1 MNMIRLIQI
10 LIGLVL
16 FFSFTLTGHS
26 FSQGKIVFK
35 EVLVTGIGQSQE
47 EAVNNALAEAI
58 SSVNGKNVQTQTIIK
73 IMGGEEIPDKFY
85 QRQKENKDRDAQRQK
100 ENKDRD
106 AQTARYEIVGKTLE
120 NLARIIKGQ
129 PEKANETKDKKTS
142 SDESPQKANETKDK
156 ETSSDESPQYTQSY
170 IKKLVDETK
179 GGIKTYQILEKKK
192 NEQGWIE
199 VKIKAEVASF
209 ELPPE
214 ASRVRIAV
222 FPFKVFNAQGDK
234 EKLQRLINQEVNNYF
249 VQTRKFAILD
259 RSYLEEVAKEKSK
272 ILDGSAPA
280 IEMAKIGN
288 EISADF
294 IIVGSVED
302 FKTEKTVTKVLTDE
316 STKITRESAILNLNY
331 RVLDVTTKQIS
342 NSDTIKLKISSK
354 GGPNE
359 AMSEVALKAARNMG
373 EEVLF
378 SIYPVLVEKID
389 GPDLYLGQGGK
400 QFKTGDIYEVF
411 EKGDKI
417 YDSYTKEAIGNIESP
432 RGKVQ
437 ITSVSSNMSKAR
449 SNEKG
454 IDLSVNFTPGKYLL
468 RPIKVDAKAVEEAVF
483 KETKEKIDTQRKERK
498 KKLDDEM

>member
-1 MNMIRLIQI
+1 M
-10 LIGLVL
+10 
-16 FFSFTLTGHS
+16 
-26 FSQGKIVFK
+26 
-35 EVLVTGIGQSQE
+35 
-47 EAVNNALAEAI
+47 A
-58 SSVNGKNVQTQTIIK
+58 
-73 IMGGEEIPDKFY
+73 
-85 QRQKENKDRDAQRQK
+85 
-100 ENKDRD
+100 
-106 AQTARYEIVGKTLE
+106 
-120 NLARIIKGQ
+120 
-129 PEKANETKDKKTS
+129 
-142 SDESPQKANETKDK
+142 
-156 ETSSDESPQYTQSY
+156 SY
-170 IKKLVDETK
+170 
-179 GGIKTYQILEKKK
+179 
-192 NEQGWIE
+192 
-199 VKIKAEVASF
+199 

-316 STKITRESAILNLNY
+316 STKITRESATLNLNY

-359 AMSEVALKAARNMG
+359 AMSEIALRVAKNMG

-389 GPDLYLGQGGK
+389 GQDLYLGQGGK
-400 QFKTGDIYEVF
+400 QFKTGDVYEVF

-449 SNEKG
+449 STEKG
-454 IDLSVNFTPGKYLL
+454 IDFSANFTPGKYIL
-468 RPIKVDAKAVEEAVF
+468 RPIKVDAKAAEEAVF
-483 KETKEKIDTQRKERK
+483 KETKEKIETQRKERK
-498 KKLDDEM
+498 KKLEDDM

>member
-1 MNMIRLIQI
+1 MLSQI
-10 LIGLVL
+10 LTRYIGLVL
-16 FFSFTLTGHS
+16 FFYFTLIGLS

-35 EVLVTGIGQSQE
+35 EVFVTGIGQSQE

-73 IMGGEEIPDKFY
+73 IMGGEAIPKPKNEK
-85 QRQKENKDRDAQRQK
+85 QEKSLDANV
-100 ENKDRD
+100 E
-106 AQTARYEIVGKTLE
+106 YIGKTLE
-120 NLARIIKGQ
+120 NIARIAKGA
-129 PEKANETKDKKTS
+129 PEKDQTKK
-142 SDESPQKANETKDK
+142 SDPKEEEKAKA
-156 ETSSDESPQYTQSY
+156 PQYTQSY
-170 IKKLVDETK
+170 IKKLIDETK
-179 GGIKTYQILEKKK
+179 GGVKTYQILEKKK

-199 VKIKAEVASF
+199 VKIRAEVASF

-214 ASRVRIAV
+214 ASRVRVAV

-234 EKLQRLINQEVNNYF
+234 EKLQRLINQEINNYF
-249 VQTRKFAILD
+249 VQTKKFAILD

-316 STKITRESAILNLNY
+316 STKITRESATLNLNY

-359 AMSEVALKAARNMG
+359 AMSEVALRAARNLG

-400 QFKTGDIYEVF
+400 QFKNGDVYEIF

-417 YDSYTKEAIGNIESP
+417 YDSYTKEVIGNIESP
-432 RGKVQ
+432 KGKVQ
-437 ITSVSSNMSKAR
+437 IVSVTSNMSKAR
-449 SNEKG
+449 STEKG
-454 IDLSVNFTPGKYLL
+454 VDFSTNFTPGKYLL
-468 RPIKVDAKAVEEAVF
+468 RPIKIDAKAAEEAVF
-483 KETKEKIDTQRKERK
+483 KETKEKIETQRKERK
-498 KKLDDEM
+498 KKLDDDM

>member
-1 MNMIRLIQI
+1 MIRLGKI
-10 LIGLVL
+10 LIRYTSLALL
-16 FFSFTLTGHS
+16 FYFTLTNYS
-26 FSQGKIVFK
+26 FSQGKITFK
-35 EVLVTGIGQSQE
+35 EVFVTGIGQSQE

-58 SSVNGKNVQTQTIIK
+58 SSVNGKNIQTQTIIK
-73 IMGGEEIPDKFY
+73 ILGGEAIPKPKNDK
-85 QRQKENKDRDAQRQK
+85 QDKSLDANV
-100 ENKDRD
+100 EYI
-106 AQTARYEIVGKTLE
+106 AKTLE
-120 NLARIIKGQ
+120 NIARIAKGV
-129 PEKANETKDKKTS
+129 PEKDQTKKTDPKEEEKS
-142 SDESPQKANETKDK
+142 KA
-156 ETSSDESPQYTQSY
+156 PQYTQSY
-170 IKKLVDETK
+170 VKKLVDETK
-179 GGIKTYQILEKKK
+179 GGVKSYQILEKKK

-316 STKITRESAILNLNY
+316 STKITRESATLNLNY

-359 AMSEVALKAARNMG
+359 AMS
-373 EEVLF
+373 
-378 SIYPVLVEKID
+378 
-389 GPDLYLGQGGK
+389 
-400 QFKTGDIYEVF
+400 
-411 EKGDKI
+411 
-417 YDSYTKEAIGNIESP
+417 
-432 RGKVQ
+432 
-437 ITSVSSNMSKAR
+437 
-449 SNEKG
+449 
-454 IDLSVNFTPGKYLL
+454 
-468 RPIKVDAKAVEEAVF
+468 
-483 KETKEKIDTQRKERK
+483 
-498 KKLDDEM
+498 

>member
-1 MNMIRLIQI
+1 MMRLGKI
-10 LIGLVL
+10 LIRYTSLALL
-16 FFSFTLTGHS
+16 FYFTLTNYS
-26 FSQGKIVFK
+26 FSQGKITFK
-35 EVLVTGIGQSQE
+35 EVFVTGIGQSQE

-58 SSVNGKNVQTQTIIK
+58 SSVNGKNIQTQTIIK
-73 IMGGEEIPDKFY
+73 ILGGEAIPKPKNDK
-85 QRQKENKDRDAQRQK
+85 QDKSLDANV
-100 ENKDRD
+100 EYI
-106 AQTARYEIVGKTLE
+106 AKTLE
-120 NLARIIKGQ
+120 NIARIAKGV
-129 PEKANETKDKKTS
+129 PEKDQTKKTDPKEEEKS
-142 SDESPQKANETKDK
+142 KA
-156 ETSSDESPQYTQSY
+156 PQYTQSY
-170 IKKLVDETK
+170 VKKLVDETK
-179 GGIKTYQILEKKK
+179 GGVKTYQILEKKK

-316 STKITRESAILNLNY
+316 STKITRESATLNLNY

-359 AMSEVALKAARNMG
+359 AMSEIALRVAKNMG

-389 GPDLYLGQGGK
+389 GQDLYLGQGGK
-400 QFKTGDIYEVF
+400 QFKTGDVYEVF

-449 SNEKG
+449 STEKG
-454 IDLSVNFTPGKYLL
+454 IDFSANFTPGKYIL
-468 RPIKVDAKAVEEAVF
+468 RPIKVDAKAAEEAVF
-483 KETKEKIDTQRKERK
+483 KETKEKIETQRKERK
-498 KKLDDEM
+498 KKLEDDM

>member
-1 MNMIRLIQI
+1 MIRLSQI
-10 LIGLVL
+10 LIRYIGLVL
-16 FFSFTLTGHS
+16 FFSFTLIGLS

-35 EVLVTGIGQSQE
+35 EVFVTGIGQSQE

-73 IMGGEEIPDKFY
+73 IMGGEAIPKPKNEK
-85 QRQKENKDRDAQRQK
+85 QEKSLDANV
-100 ENKDRD
+100 E
-106 AQTARYEIVGKTLE
+106 YIGKTLE
-120 NLARIIKGQ
+120 NIARIAKGV
-129 PEKANETKDKKTS
+129 PEKDQTKK
-142 SDESPQKANETKDK
+142 SDPKEEEKAKA
-156 ETSSDESPQYTQSY
+156 PQYTQSY
-170 IKKLVDETK
+170 IKKLIDETK
-179 GGIKTYQILEKKK
+179 GGVKTYQILEKKK

-199 VKIKAEVASF
+199 VKIRAEVAYF

-214 ASRVRIAV
+214 ASRVRVAV

-234 EKLQRLINQEVNNYF
+234 EKLQRLINQEINNYF
-249 VQTRKFAILD
+249 VQTKKFAILD

-302 FKTEKTVTKVLTDE
+302 FKTEKNVTKILTDE
-316 STKITRESAILNLNY
+316 NTQIVRESVILNLNY

-359 AMSEVALKAARNMG
+359 AMSEVALRAARNLG

-400 QFKTGDIYEVF
+400 QFKNGDVYEIF

-432 RGKVQ
+432 KGKVQ
-437 ITSVSSNMSKAR
+437 IVSVTSNMSKAR
-449 SNEKG
+449 STEKG
-454 IDLSVNFTPGKYLL
+454 VDFSTNFTPGKYLL
-468 RPIKVDAKAVEEAVF
+468 RPIKIDAKAAEEAIF
-483 KETKEKIDTQRKERK
+483 KETKEKIETQRKERK
-498 KKLDDEM
+498 KKLDDDM

>member
-1 MNMIRLIQI
+1 MGLEKI
-10 LIGLVL
+10 LIRYTSLALL
-16 FFSFTLTGHS
+16 FYFTLINHS
-26 FSQGKIVFK
+26 FSQGKIIFK
-35 EVLVTGIGQSQE
+35 EVFVTGIGQSQE

-58 SSVNGKNVQTQTIIK
+58 SSVNGKNIQTQTIIK
-73 IMGGEEIPDKFY
+73 ILGGEAIPKPKNDK
-85 QRQKENKDRDAQRQK
+85 QDKSLDANV
-100 ENKDRD
+100 EYI
-106 AQTARYEIVGKTLE
+106 AKTLE
-120 NLARIIKGQ
+120 NIARIAKGV
-129 PEKANETKDKKTS
+129 PEKDQTKKTDPKEEEKS
-142 SDESPQKANETKDK
+142 KA
-156 ETSSDESPQYTQSY
+156 PQYTQSY
-170 IKKLVDETK
+170 VKKLVDETK
-179 GGIKTYQILEKKK
+179 GGVKTYQILEKKK

-199 VKIKAEVASF
+199 VKIRAEVASF

-234 EKLQRLINQEVNNYF
+234 EKLQRLINQEINNYF
-249 VQTRKFAILD
+249 VQTKKFAILD
-259 RSYLEEVAKEKSK
+259 RSYLEDVAKEKSK

-316 STKITRESAILNLNY
+316 STKITRESATLNLNY

-354 GGPNE
+354 GGPNA
-359 AMSEVALKAARNMG
+359 AMSEVALSAARNLG

-400 QFKTGDIYEVF
+400 QFKNGDVYEIF

-432 RGKVQ
+432 KGKVQ
-437 ITSVSSNMSKAR
+437 IVSVTSNMSKAR
-449 SNEKG
+449 STEKG
-454 IDLSVNFTPGKYLL
+454 VDFSTNFTPGKYLL
-468 RPIKVDAKAVEEAVF
+468 RPIKIDAKAAEEAVF
-483 KETKEKIDTQRKERK
+483 KETKEKIETQRKERK
-498 KKLDDEM
+498 KKLEDDM

>member
-1 MNMIRLIQI
+1 MIRLGKI
-10 LIGLVL
+10 LIRYTSLALL
-16 FFSFTLTGHS
+16 FYFTLINYS
-26 FSQGKIVFK
+26 FSQGKIIFK
-35 EVLVTGIGQSQE
+35 EVFVTGIGQSQE

-58 SSVNGKNVQTQTIIK
+58 SSVNGKNIQTQTIIK
-73 IMGGEEIPDKFY
+73 ILGGEAIPKPKNDK
-85 QRQKENKDRDAQRQK
+85 QDKSLDANV
-100 ENKDRD
+100 EYI
-106 AQTARYEIVGKTLE
+106 AKTLE
-120 NLARIIKGQ
+120 NIARIAKGV
-129 PEKANETKDKKTS
+129 PEKDQTKKTDPKEEEKS
-142 SDESPQKANETKDK
+142 KA
-156 ETSSDESPQYTQSY
+156 PQYTQSY
-170 IKKLVDETK
+170 VKKLVDETK
-179 GGIKTYQILEKKK
+179 GGVKTYQILEKKK

-222 FPFKVFNAQGDK
+222 FPFKIFNAQGDK

-316 STKITRESAILNLNY
+316 STKITRESATLNLNY

-359 AMSEVALKAARNMG
+359 AMSEIALRVAKNMG

-389 GPDLYLGQGGK
+389 GQDLYLGQGGK
-400 QFKTGDIYEVF
+400 QFKTGDVYEVF

-449 SNEKG
+449 STEKG
-454 IDLSVNFTPGKYLL
+454 IDFSANFTPGKYIL
-468 RPIKVDAKAVEEAVF
+468 RPTKVDAKAAEEAVF
-483 KETKEKIDTQRKERK
+483 KETKEKIETQRKERK
-498 KKLDDEM
+498 KKLEDDM

>member
-1 MNMIRLIQI
+1 MMRLGKI
-10 LIGLVL
+10 LIRYTILAL
-16 FFSFTLTGHS
+16 LSYFTLTNYS
-26 FSQGKIVFK
+26 FSQGKITFK
-35 EVLVTGIGQSQE
+35 EVFVTGIGQSQE

-58 SSVNGKNVQTQTIIK
+58 SSVNGKNIQTQTIIK
-73 IMGGEEIPDKFY
+73 ILGGEAIPKPKNDK
-85 QRQKENKDRDAQRQK
+85 QDKSLDANV
-100 ENKDRD
+100 EYI
-106 AQTARYEIVGKTLE
+106 AKTLE
-120 NLARIIKGQ
+120 NIARIAKGV
-129 PEKANETKDKKTS
+129 PEKDQTKKTDPKEEEKS
-142 SDESPQKANETKDK
+142 KA
-156 ETSSDESPQYTQSY
+156 PQYTQSY
-170 IKKLVDETK
+170 VKKLVDETK
-179 GGIKTYQILEKKK
+179 GGVKTYQILEKKK

-316 STKITRESAILNLNY
+316 STKITRESATLNLNY

-359 AMSEVALKAARNMG
+359 AMSEIALRVAKNMG

-389 GPDLYLGQGGK
+389 GQDLYLGQGGK

-432 RGKVQ
+432 SGKVQ

-449 SNEKG
+449 STEKG
-454 IDLSVNFTPGKYLL
+454 IDFSANFIPGKYIL
-468 RPIKVDAKAVEEAVF
+468 RPIKVDAKAAEEAVF
-483 KETKEKIDTQRKERK
+483 KETKEKIETQRKERK
-498 KKLDDEM
+498 KKLEDDM

>member
-1 MNMIRLIQI
+1 MMRLGKI
-10 LIGLVL
+10 LIRYTSLALL
-16 FFSFTLTGHS
+16 FYFTLTNYS
-26 FSQGKIVFK
+26 FSQGKITFK
-35 EVLVTGIGQSQE
+35 EVFVTGIGQSQE

-58 SSVNGKNVQTQTIIK
+58 SSVNGKNIQTQTIIK
-73 IMGGEEIPDKFY
+73 ILGGEAIPKPKNDK
-85 QRQKENKDRDAQRQK
+85 QDKSLDANV
-100 ENKDRD
+100 EYI
-106 AQTARYEIVGKTLE
+106 AKTLE
-120 NLARIIKGQ
+120 NIARIAKGV
-129 PEKANETKDKKTS
+129 PEKDQTKKTDPKEEEKS
-142 SDESPQKANETKDK
+142 KA
-156 ETSSDESPQYTQSY
+156 PQYTQSY
-170 IKKLVDETK
+170 VKKLVDETK
-179 GGIKTYQILEKKK
+179 GGVKTYQILEKKK

-199 VKIKAEVASF
+199 VKIRAEVASF

-316 STKITRESAILNLNY
+316 STKITRESATLNLNY

-359 AMSEVALKAARNMG
+359 AMSEIALRVAKNMG

-389 GPDLYLGQGGK
+389 GQDLYLGQGGK
-400 QFKTGDIYEVF
+400 QFKSGDVYEVF

-449 SNEKG
+449 STEKG
-454 IDLSVNFTPGKYLL
+454 IDFSANFTPGKYIL
-468 RPIKVDAKAVEEAVF
+468 RPIKVDAKAAEEAVF
-483 KETKEKIDTQRKERK
+483 KETKEKIETQRKERK
-498 KKLDDEM
+498 KKLEDDM

>member
-1 MNMIRLIQI
+1 MIRLGKI
-10 LIGLVL
+10 LIRYTSLALL
-16 FFSFTLTGHS
+16 FYFTLTNYS
-26 FSQGKIVFK
+26 FSQGKITFK
-35 EVLVTGIGQSQE
+35 EVFVTGIGQSQE

-58 SSVNGKNVQTQTIIK
+58 SSVNGKNIQTQTIIK
-73 IMGGEEIPDKFY
+73 ILGGEAIPKPKNDK
-85 QRQKENKDRDAQRQK
+85 QDKSLDANV
-100 ENKDRD
+100 EYI
-106 AQTARYEIVGKTLE
+106 AKTLE
-120 NLARIIKGQ
+120 NIARIAKGV
-129 PEKANETKDKKTS
+129 PEKDQTKKTDPKEEEKS
-142 SDESPQKANETKDK
+142 KA
-156 ETSSDESPQYTQSY
+156 PQYTQSY
-170 IKKLVDETK
+170 VKKLVDETK
-179 GGIKTYQILEKKK
+179 GGVKTYQILEKKK

-222 FPFKVFNAQGDK
+222 FPFKIFNAQGDK

-316 STKITRESAILNLNY
+316 STKITRESATLNLNY

-359 AMSEVALKAARNMG
+359 AMSEIALRVAKNMG

-389 GPDLYLGQGGK
+389 GQDLYLGQGGK
-400 QFKTGDIYEVF
+400 QFKTGDVYEVF

-449 SNEKG
+449 STEKG
-454 IDLSVNFTPGKYLL
+454 IDFSANFTPGKYIL
-468 RPIKVDAKAVEEAVF
+468 RPIKVDAKAAEEAVF
-483 KETKEKIDTQRKERK
+483 KETKEKIETQRKERK
-498 KKLDDEM
+498 KKLEDDM

>member
-1 MNMIRLIQI
+1 MIRLVKI
-10 LIGLVL
+10 LIRYTCLALL
-16 FFSFTLTGHS
+16 FYFTLTNYS
-26 FSQGKIVFK
+26 FSQGKITFK
-35 EVLVTGIGQSQE
+35 EVFVTGIGQSQE

-58 SSVNGKNVQTQTIIK
+58 SSVNGKNIQTQTIIK
-73 IMGGEEIPDKFY
+73 ILGGEAIPKPKNDK
-85 QRQKENKDRDAQRQK
+85 QDKSLDANV
-100 ENKDRD
+100 EYI
-106 AQTARYEIVGKTLE
+106 AKTLE
-120 NLARIIKGQ
+120 NIARIAKGV
-129 PEKANETKDKKTS
+129 PEKDQTKKT
-142 SDESPQKANETKDK
+142 DPK
-156 ETSSDESPQYTQSY
+156 EEEKSKSPQYTQSY
-170 IKKLVDETK
+170 VKKLVDETK
-179 GGIKTYQILEKKK
+179 GGVKTYQILEKKK

-199 VKIKAEVASF
+199 VKIRAEVASF

-214 ASRVRIAV
+214 ASRVRVAV

-234 EKLQRLINQEVNNYF
+234 EKLQRLINQEINNYF
-249 VQTRKFAILD
+249 VQTKKFAILD

-302 FKTEKTVTKVLTDE
+302 FKTEKNVTKILTDE
-316 STKITRESAILNLNY
+316 STQIVRESVILNLNY

-359 AMSEVALKAARNMG
+359 AMSEVALRAARNLG

-400 QFKTGDIYEVF
+400 QFKNGDVYEIF

-432 RGKVQ
+432 KGKVQ
-437 ITSVSSNMSKAR
+437 IVSVTSNMSKAR
-449 SNEKG
+449 STEKG
-454 IDLSVNFTPGKYLL
+454 VDFSTNFTPGKYLL
-468 RPIKVDAKAVEEAVF
+468 RPIKIDAKAAEEAVF
-483 KETKEKIDTQRKERK
+483 KETKEKIETQRKERK
-498 KKLDDEM
+498 KKLEDDM

>member
-1 MNMIRLIQI
+1 MRLGKI
-10 LIGLVL
+10 LIRYTSLALL
-16 FFSFTLTGHS
+16 FYFTLTNYS
-26 FSQGKIVFK
+26 FSQGKITFK
-35 EVLVTGIGQSQE
+35 EVFVTGIGQSQE

-58 SSVNGKNVQTQTIIK
+58 SSVNGKNIQTQTIIK
-73 IMGGEEIPDKFY
+73 ILGGEAIPKPKNDK
-85 QRQKENKDRDAQRQK
+85 QDKSLDANV
-100 ENKDRD
+100 EYI
-106 AQTARYEIVGKTLE
+106 AKTLE
-120 NLARIIKGQ
+120 NIARIAKGV
-129 PEKANETKDKKTS
+129 PEKDQTKKTDPKEEEKS
-142 SDESPQKANETKDK
+142 KA
-156 ETSSDESPQYTQSY
+156 PQYTQSY
-170 IKKLVDETK
+170 VKKLVDETK
-179 GGIKTYQILEKKK
+179 GGVKTYQILEKKK

-316 STKITRESAILNLNY
+316 STKITRESATLNLNY

-359 AMSEVALKAARNMG
+359 AMSEIALRVAKNMG

-389 GPDLYLGQGGK
+389 GQDLYLGQGGK
-400 QFKTGDIYEVF
+400 QFKTGDVYEVF

-449 SNEKG
+449 STEKG
-454 IDLSVNFTPGKYLL
+454 IDFSANFTPGKYIL
-468 RPIKVDAKAVEEAVF
+468 RPIKVDAKAAEEAVF
-483 KETKEKIDTQRKERK
+483 KETKEKIETQRKERK
-498 KKLDDEM
+498 KKLEDDM

>member
-1 MNMIRLIQI
+1 MIRLSQI
-10 LIGLVL
+10 LIRYIGLVL
-16 FFSFTLTGHS
+16 FFSFTLTGLS

-35 EVLVTGIGQSQE
+35 EVFVTGIGQSQE

-73 IMGGEEIPDKFY
+73 IMGGEAIPKPKNDK
-85 QRQKENKDRDAQRQK
+85 QDKSLDANV
-100 ENKDRD
+100 EF
-106 AQTARYEIVGKTLE
+106 IGKTLE
-120 NLARIIKGQ
+120 NIARVAKGL
-129 PEKANETKDKKTS
+129 PEKSQEKP
-142 SDESPQKANETKDK
+142 EPK
-156 ETSSDESPQYTQSY
+156 EQSNDPKYTQSY
-170 IKKLVDETK
+170 VKKLIDETK
-179 GGIKTYQILEKKK
+179 GGVKTYQILEKKK
-192 NEQGWIE
+192 NEKGWIE
-199 VKIKAEVASF
+199 VKIRAEVASF

-214 ASRVRIAV
+214 ASRVRVAV
-222 FPFKVFNAQGDK
+222 FPFRVFNAQGDK

-259 RSYLEEVAKEKSK
+259 RTYLEEVAKEKSK

-316 STKITRESAILNLNY
+316 TTKITRESAILTLNY

-342 NSDTIKLKISSK
+342 NSDTIKLKISAK
-354 GGPNE
+354 GGASE
-359 AMSEVALKAARNMG
+359 AMSEIALKVARNLG

-400 QFKTGDIYEVF
+400 QFKTGDVYEIF

-432 RGKVQ
+432 LGKVQ
-437 ITSVSSNMSKAR
+437 ITSVSSNLSKAR
-449 SNEKG
+449 STEKG
-454 IDLSVNFTPGKYLL
+454 LDLSANFTPGKYLL
-468 RPIKVDAKAVEEAVF
+468 RPIKVDAKAAEEAVF

>member
-1 MNMIRLIQI
+1 MMRLGKI
-10 LIGLVL
+10 LIRYTSLAL
-16 FFSFTLTGHS
+16 LSYFTLTNYS
-26 FSQGKIVFK
+26 FSQGKITFK
-35 EVLVTGIGQSQE
+35 EVFVTGIGQSQE

-58 SSVNGKNVQTQTIIK
+58 SSVNGKNIQTQTIIK
-73 IMGGEEIPDKFY
+73 ILGGEAIPKPKNDK
-85 QRQKENKDRDAQRQK
+85 QDKSLDANV
-100 ENKDRD
+100 EYI
-106 AQTARYEIVGKTLE
+106 AKTLE
-120 NLARIIKGQ
+120 NIARIAKGV
-129 PEKANETKDKKTS
+129 PEKDQTKKIDPKEEEKS
-142 SDESPQKANETKDK
+142 KA
-156 ETSSDESPQYTQSY
+156 PQYTQSY
-170 IKKLVDETK
+170 VKKLVDETK
-179 GGIKTYQILEKKK
+179 GGVKTYQILEKKK

-316 STKITRESAILNLNY
+316 STKITRESATLNLNY

-359 AMSEVALKAARNMG
+359 AMSEIALRVAKNMG

-389 GPDLYLGQGGK
+389 GQDLYLGQGGK
-400 QFKTGDIYEVF
+400 QFKIGDVYEVF

-449 SNEKG
+449 STEKG
-454 IDLSVNFTPGKYLL
+454 IDFSANFTPGKYIL
-468 RPIKVDAKAVEEAVF
+468 RPIKVDAKAAEEAVF
-483 KETKEKIDTQRKERK
+483 KETKEKIETQRKERK
-498 KKLDDEM
+498 KKLEDDM

>member
-1 MNMIRLIQI
+1 MIRLSQI
-10 LIGLVL
+10 LIRYIGLVL
-16 FFSFTLTGHS
+16 FFSFTLTGLS

-35 EVLVTGIGQSQE
+35 EVFVTGIGQSQE

-73 IMGGEEIPDKFY
+73 IMGGEAIPKPKNDK
-85 QRQKENKDRDAQRQK
+85 QDKSLDANV
-100 ENKDRD
+100 EF
-106 AQTARYEIVGKTLE
+106 IGKTLE
-120 NLARIIKGQ
+120 NIARVAKGL
-129 PEKANETKDKKTS
+129 PEKSQEKP
-142 SDESPQKANETKDK
+142 EPK
-156 ETSSDESPQYTQSY
+156 EQSNDPKYTQSY
-170 IKKLVDETK
+170 VKKLIDETK
-179 GGIKTYQILEKKK
+179 GGVKTYQILEKKK
-192 NEQGWIE
+192 NEKGWIE
-199 VKIKAEVASF
+199 VKIRAEVASF

-214 ASRVRIAV
+214 ASRVRVAV

-259 RSYLEEVAKEKSK
+259 RTYLEEVAKEKSK

-316 STKITRESAILNLNY
+316 STKITRESAILTLNY

-342 NSDTIKLKISSK
+342 NSDTIKLKISAK
-354 GGPNE
+354 GGASE
-359 AMSEVALKAARNMG
+359 AMSEIALRVARNLG

-400 QFKTGDIYEVF
+400 QFKTGDVYEIF

-437 ITSVSSNMSKAR
+437 ITSVSSNLSKAR
-449 SNEKG
+449 STEKG
-454 IDLSVNFTPGKYLL
+454 LDLSANFTPGKYLL
-468 RPIKVDAKAVEEAVF
+468 RPIKIDAKAAEEAVF
-483 KETKEKIDTQRKERK
+483 KETKEKIETQRKERK
-498 KKLDDEM
+498 KKLDDDM

>member
-1 MNMIRLIQI
+1 MLSQI
-10 LIGLVL
+10 LTRYIGLVL
-16 FFSFTLTGHS
+16 FFSFILTGLS

-35 EVLVTGIGQSQE
+35 EVFVTGIGQSQE
-47 EAVNNALAEAI
+47 EALNNALAEAI

-73 IMGGEEIPDKFY
+73 IMGGEAIPKPKNDK
-85 QRQKENKDRDAQRQK
+85 QDKSLDANV
-100 ENKDRD
+100 EF
-106 AQTARYEIVGKTLE
+106 IGKTLE
-120 NLARIIKGQ
+120 NIARVAKGLPEKNQEQ
-129 PEKANETKDKKTS
+129 PE
-142 SDESPQKANETKDK
+142 PK
-156 ETSSDESPQYTQSY
+156 EQSNDPKYTQSY
-170 IKKLVDETK
+170 VKKLIDETK
-179 GGIKTYQILEKKK
+179 GGVKTYQILEKKK
-192 NEQGWIE
+192 NEKGWIE
-199 VKIKAEVASF
+199 VKIRAEVASF

-214 ASRVRIAV
+214 ASRVRVAV

-259 RSYLEEVAKEKSK
+259 RTYLEEVAKEKSK

-316 STKITRESAILNLNY
+316 STKITRESAILTLNY

-342 NSDTIKLKISSK
+342 NSDTIKLKISAK
-354 GGPNE
+354 GGASE
-359 AMSEVALKAARNMG
+359 AMSEIALRVARNLG

-400 QFKTGDIYEVF
+400 QFKTGDVYEIF

-437 ITSVSSNMSKAR
+437 ITSVSSNLSKAR
-449 SNEKG
+449 STEKG
-454 IDLSVNFTPGKYLL
+454 LDLSANFTPGKYLL
-468 RPIKVDAKAVEEAVF
+468 RPIKIDAKAAEEAVF
-483 KETKEKIDTQRKERK
+483 KETKEKIETQRKERK
-498 KKLDDEM
+498 KKLDDDM

>member
-1 MNMIRLIQI
+1 MIRLGKI
-10 LIGLVL
+10 LIRYTSLALL
-16 FFSFTLTGHS
+16 FYFALTNYS
-26 FSQGKIVFK
+26 FSQGKITFK
-35 EVLVTGIGQSQE
+35 EVFVTGIGQSQE

-58 SSVNGKNVQTQTIIK
+58 SSVNGKNIQTQTIIK
-73 IMGGEEIPDKFY
+73 ILGGEAIPKPKNDK
-85 QRQKENKDRDAQRQK
+85 QDKSLDANV
-100 ENKDRD
+100 EYI
-106 AQTARYEIVGKTLE
+106 AKTLE
-120 NLARIIKGQ
+120 NIARIAKGV
-129 PEKANETKDKKTS
+129 PEKDQTKKTDPKEEEKS
-142 SDESPQKANETKDK
+142 KA
-156 ETSSDESPQYTQSY
+156 PQYTQSY
-170 IKKLVDETK
+170 VKKLVDETK
-179 GGIKTYQILEKKK
+179 GGVKTYQILEKKK

-316 STKITRESAILNLNY
+316 STKITRESATLNLNY

-359 AMSEVALKAARNMG
+359 AMSEIALRVAKNMG

-389 GPDLYLGQGGK
+389 GQDLYLGQGGK
-400 QFKTGDIYEVF
+400 QFKTGDVYEVF

-449 SNEKG
+449 STEKG
-454 IDLSVNFTPGKYLL
+454 IDFSANFTPGKYIL
-468 RPIKVDAKAVEEAVF
+468 RPIKVDAKAAEEAVF
-483 KETKEKIDTQRKERK
+483 KETKEKIETQRKERK
-498 KKLDDEM
+498 KKLEDDM

>member
-1 MNMIRLIQI
+1 MIRLGKI
-10 LIGLVL
+10 LIRYTSLALL
-16 FFSFTLTGHS
+16 FYFTLTNYS
-26 FSQGKIVFK
+26 FSQGKITFK
-35 EVLVTGIGQSQE
+35 EVFVTGIGQSQE

-58 SSVNGKNVQTQTIIK
+58 SSVNGKNIQTQTIIK
-73 IMGGEEIPDKFY
+73 ILGGEAIPKPKNDK
-85 QRQKENKDRDAQRQK
+85 QDKSLDANV
-100 ENKDRD
+100 EYI
-106 AQTARYEIVGKTLE
+106 AKTLE
-120 NLARIIKGQ
+120 NIARIAKGV
-129 PEKANETKDKKTS
+129 PEKDQTKKTDPKEEEKS
-142 SDESPQKANETKDK
+142 KA
-156 ETSSDESPQYTQSY
+156 PQYTQSY
-170 IKKLVDETK
+170 VKKLVDETK
-179 GGIKTYQILEKKK
+179 GGVKTYQILEKKK

-316 STKITRESAILNLNY
+316 STKITRESATLNLNY

-354 GGPNE
+354 GGLNE
-359 AMSEVALKAARNMG
+359 AMSEAALRAARNLG

-378 SIYPVLVEKID
+378 SIYPVLVERID

-400 QFKTGDIYEVF
+400 QFKNGDVYEIF

-449 SNEKG
+449 SIEKG
-454 IDLSVNFTPGKYLL
+454 IDFSANFTPGKYIL
-468 RPIKVDAKAVEEAVF
+468 RPIKVDAKAAEEAVF
-483 KETKEKIDTQRKERK
+483 KETKEKIETQRKERK
-498 KKLDDEM
+498 KKLEDDM

>member
-1 MNMIRLIQI
+1 MIRLGKI
-10 LIGLVL
+10 LIRYTSLSLL
-16 FFSFTLTGHS
+16 FYFALTNYS
-26 FSQGKIVFK
+26 FSQGKITFK
-35 EVLVTGIGQSQE
+35 EVFVTGIGQSQE

-58 SSVNGKNVQTQTIIK
+58 SSVNGKNIQTQTIIK
-73 IMGGEEIPDKFY
+73 ILGGEAIPKPKNDK
-85 QRQKENKDRDAQRQK
+85 QDKSLDANV
-100 ENKDRD
+100 EF
-106 AQTARYEIVGKTLE
+106 IGKTLE
-120 NLARIIKGQ
+120 NIARIAKGA
-129 PEKANETKDKKTS
+129 PEKDQTKKTDPKEEEKS
-142 SDESPQKANETKDK
+142 KA
-156 ETSSDESPQYTQSY
+156 PQYTQSY
-170 IKKLVDETK
+170 VKKLVDETK
-179 GGIKTYQILEKKK
+179 GGVKTYQILEKKK

-316 STKITRESAILNLNY
+316 STKITRESATLNLNY

-359 AMSEVALKAARNMG
+359 AMSEIALRVAKNMG

-389 GPDLYLGQGGK
+389 GQDLYLGQGGK
-400 QFKTGDIYEVF
+400 QFKTGDVYEVF

-449 SNEKG
+449 STEKG
-454 IDLSVNFTPGKYLL
+454 IDFSANFTPGKYIL
-468 RPIKVDAKAVEEAVF
+468 RPIKVDAKAAEEAVF
-483 KETKEKIDTQRKERK
+483 KETKEKIETQRKERK
-498 KKLDDEM
+498 KKLEDDM

>member
-1 MNMIRLIQI
+1 MIRLGKI
-10 LIGLVL
+10 LIRYTSLALL
-16 FFSFTLTGHS
+16 FYFTLTNYS
-26 FSQGKIVFK
+26 FSQGKITFK
-35 EVLVTGIGQSQE
+35 EVFVTGIGQSQE

-58 SSVNGKNVQTQTIIK
+58 SSVNGKNIQTQTIIK
-73 IMGGEEIPDKFY
+73 ILGGEAIPKPKNDK
-85 QRQKENKDRDAQRQK
+85 QDKSLDANV
-100 ENKDRD
+100 EYI
-106 AQTARYEIVGKTLE
+106 AKTLE
-120 NLARIIKGQ
+120 NIARIAKGV
-129 PEKANETKDKKTS
+129 PEKDQTKKTDPKEEEKS
-142 SDESPQKANETKDK
+142 KA
-156 ETSSDESPQYTQSY
+156 PQYTQSY
-170 IKKLVDETK
+170 VKKLVDETK
-179 GGIKTYQILEKKK
+179 GGVKSYQILEKKK

-316 STKITRESAILNLNY
+316 STKITRESATLNLNY

-359 AMSEVALKAARNMG
+359 AMSEIALRVAKNMG

-389 GPDLYLGQGGK
+389 GQDLYLGQGGK
-400 QFKTGDIYEVF
+400 QFKTGDVYEVF

-449 SNEKG
+449 STEKG
-454 IDLSVNFTPGKYLL
+454 IDFSANFTPGKYIL
-468 RPIKVDAKAVEEAVF
+468 RPIKVDAKAAEEAVF
-483 KETKEKIDTQRKERK
+483 KETKEKIETQRKERK
-498 KKLDDEM
+498 KKLEDDM

>member
-1 MNMIRLIQI
+1 MIRLGKI
-10 LIGLVL
+10 LIRYTSLALL
-16 FFSFTLTGHS
+16 FYFTLINYS
-26 FSQGKIVFK
+26 FSQGKIIFK
-35 EVLVTGIGQSQE
+35 EVFVTGIGQSQE

-58 SSVNGKNVQTQTIIK
+58 SSVNGKNIQTQTIIK
-73 IMGGEEIPDKFY
+73 IMGGEAIPDKFY
-85 QRQKENKDRDAQRQK
+85 QRQKENKDREA
-100 ENKDRD
+100 E
-106 AQTARYEIVGKTLE
+106 TARIEIVGKTLE

-129 PEKANETKDKKTS
+129 PEKTNETKDKK
-142 SDESPQKANETKDK
+142 
-156 ETSSDESPQYTQSY
+156 TSSDESPQYTQSY

-199 VKIKAEVASF
+199 VKIKAEVASY

-222 FPFKVFNAQGDK
+222 FPFKIFNAQGDK

-316 STKITRESAILNLNY
+316 STKITRESATLNLNY

-359 AMSEVALKAARNMG
+359 AMSEIALRVAKNMG

-389 GPDLYLGQGGK
+389 GQDLYLGQGGK
-400 QFKTGDIYEVF
+400 QFKTGDVYEVF

-449 SNEKG
+449 STEKG
-454 IDLSVNFTPGKYLL
+454 IDFSANFTPGKYIL
-468 RPIKVDAKAVEEAVF
+468 RPIKVDAKAAEEAVF
-483 KETKEKIDTQRKERK
+483 KETKEKIETQRKERK
-498 KKLDDEM
+498 KKLEDDM

>member
-1 MNMIRLIQI
+1 MIRLGKI
-10 LIGLVL
+10 LIRYTSLALL
-16 FFSFTLTGHS
+16 FYFTLINYS
-26 FSQGKIVFK
+26 FSQGKIIFK
-35 EVLVTGIGQSQE
+35 EVFVTGIGQSQE

-73 IMGGEEIPDKFY
+73 IMGGEAIPKAKNDK
-85 QRQKENKDRDAQRQK
+85 QDKSLDANV
-100 ENKDRD
+100 EF
-106 AQTARYEIVGKTLE
+106 IGKTLE
-120 NLARIIKGQ
+120 NIARIAKGT
-129 PEKANETKDKKTS
+129 PEKPEEKKNPK
-142 SDESPQKANETKDK
+142 EENKA
-156 ETSSDESPQYTQSY
+156 PQYTQSY
-170 IKKLVDETK
+170 VKKLVDETK
-179 GGIKTYQILEKKK
+179 GGVKTYQILEKKK

-316 STKITRESAILNLNY
+316 STKITRESATLNLNY

-354 GGPNE
+354 GGLNE
-359 AMSEVALKAARNMG
+359 AMSEVALRAAKNMG

-389 GPDLYLGQGGK
+389 GQDLYLGQGGK
-400 QFKTGDIYEVF
+400 QFKTGDVYEVF

-449 SNEKG
+449 STEKG
-454 IDLSVNFTPGKYLL
+454 IDFSANFTPGKYIL
-468 RPIKVDAKAVEEAVF
+468 RPIKVDAKAAEEAVF
-483 KETKEKIDTQRKERK
+483 KETKEKIETQRKERK
-498 KKLDDEM
+498 KKLEDDM

>member
-1 MNMIRLIQI
+1 MIRLGKI
-10 LIGLVL
+10 LIRYTSLALL
-16 FFSFTLTGHS
+16 FYFTLINYS
-26 FSQGKIVFK
+26 FSQGKIIFK
-35 EVLVTGIGQSQE
+35 EVFVTGIGQSQE

-58 SSVNGKNVQTQTIIK
+58 SSVNGKNIQTQTIIK
-73 IMGGEEIPDKFY
+73 IMGGEAIPKPKNDK
-85 QRQKENKDRDAQRQK
+85 QDKSLDANV
-100 ENKDRD
+100 EF
-106 AQTARYEIVGKTLE
+106 IGKTLE
-120 NLARIIKGQ
+120 NIARIAKGT
-129 PEKANETKDKKTS
+129 PEKPEEKKNPKE
-142 SDESPQKANETKDK
+142 ESKA
-156 ETSSDESPQYTQSY
+156 PQYTQSY
-170 IKKLVDETK
+170 VKKLVDETK
-179 GGIKTYQILEKKK
+179 GGVKSYQILEKKK

-222 FPFKVFNAQGDK
+222 FPFKVFNVQGDK

-294 IIVGSVED
+294 IIVGSIED

-316 STKITRESAILNLNY
+316 STKITRESATLNLNY

-359 AMSEVALKAARNMG
+359 AMSEIALRVAKNMG

-389 GPDLYLGQGGK
+389 GQDLYLGQGGK
-400 QFKTGDIYEVF
+400 QFKTGDVYEVF

-417 YDSYTKEAIGNIESP
+417 YDSYTKEVIGNIESP

-437 ITSVSSNMSKAR
+437 ITSVSSNISKAR
-449 SNEKG
+449 STEKG
-454 IDLSVNFTPGKYLL
+454 NDFSANFTPGKYIL
-468 RPIKVDAKAVEEAVF
+468 RPIKVDAKAAEEAVF
-483 KETKEKIDTQRKERK
+483 KETKEKIETQRKERK
-498 KKLDDEM
+498 KKLEDDM

>member
-1 MNMIRLIQI
+1 MIRLGKI
-10 LIGLVL
+10 LIRYTSLALL
-16 FFSFTLTGHS
+16 FYFTLTNYS
-26 FSQGKIVFK
+26 FSQGKITFK
-35 EVLVTGIGQSQE
+35 EVFVTGIGQSQE

-58 SSVNGKNVQTQTIIK
+58 SSVNGKNIQTQTIIK
-73 IMGGEEIPDKFY
+73 ILGGEAIPKSKNDK
-85 QRQKENKDRDAQRQK
+85 QDKSLDANV
-100 ENKDRD
+100 EYI
-106 AQTARYEIVGKTLE
+106 AKTLE
-120 NLARIIKGQ
+120 NIARIAKGV
-129 PEKANETKDKKTS
+129 PEKDQTKKTDPKEEEKS
-142 SDESPQKANETKDK
+142 KA
-156 ETSSDESPQYTQSY
+156 PQYTQSY
-170 IKKLVDETK
+170 VKKLVDETK
-179 GGIKTYQILEKKK
+179 GGVKTYQILEKKK

-222 FPFKVFNAQGDK
+222 FPFKIFNAQGDK

-316 STKITRESAILNLNY
+316 STKITRESATLNLNY

-359 AMSEVALKAARNMG
+359 AMSEIALRVAKNMG

-389 GPDLYLGQGGK
+389 GQDLYLGQGGK
-400 QFKTGDIYEVF
+400 QFKTGDVYEVF

-449 SNEKG
+449 STEKG
-454 IDLSVNFTPGKYLL
+454 IDFSANFTPGKYIL
-468 RPIKVDAKAVEEAVF
+468 RPTKVDAKAAEEAVF
-483 KETKEKIDTQRKERK
+483 KETKEKIETQRKERK
-498 KKLDDEM
+498 KKLEDDM